1 MHRSMEPQVC
11 DLCLCVC
18 LSVIYVGTVQWNSLV
33 LWDSPTGPSLKQEER
48 IRLRTVDVV
57 VMRLSSLLASV
68 SCPQDV
74 SLV

>member
-1 MHRSMEPQVC
+1 M
-11 DLCLCVC
+11 
-18 LSVIYVGTVQWNSLV
+18 YVGTVQWNSLV

-57 VMRLSSLLASV
+57 VMRLSSLLVSV

>member
-1 MHRSMEPQVC
+1 MF
-11 DLCLCVC
+11 VC
-18 LSVIYVGTVQWNSLV
+18 LSECDMYVGTVQWNSLV

-57 VMRLSSLLASV
+57 VMRLSSLIASV